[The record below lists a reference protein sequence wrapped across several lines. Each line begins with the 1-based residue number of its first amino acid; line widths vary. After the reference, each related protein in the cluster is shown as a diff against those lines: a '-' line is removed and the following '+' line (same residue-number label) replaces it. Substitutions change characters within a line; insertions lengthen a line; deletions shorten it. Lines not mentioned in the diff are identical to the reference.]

1 MSALVGVFILW
12 LVCPSSGGCV
22 HLVGVSIL
30 WWVFSSSGWCVY
42 PLVGV
47 LILWW
52 ACPLFVCVG
61 VSFICAPFPL
71 AVWVEREFQ
80 CDRYLATH
88 ARYYIREMRIKAYT
102 QLLESY
108 RSVSLVHMA
117 KSFGVGVEF
126 MDR

>member
-1 MSALVGVFILW
+1 MSEIVYCGRGREAIF
-12 LVCPSSGGCV
+12 S
-22 HLVGVSIL
+22 HL
-30 WWVFSSSGWCVY
+30 
-42 PLVGV
+42 
-47 LILWW
+47 
-52 ACPLFVCVG
+52 LFL
-61 VSFICAPFPL
+61 PQQ
-71 AVWVEREFQ
+71 VWVEQEFK

-88 ARYYIREMRIKAYT
+88 TRFYIREMRIKAYT

>member
-12 LVCPSSGGCV
+12 LVYSSSGGRVLYLCV
-22 HLVGVSIL
+22 
-30 WWVFSSSGWCVY
+30 C
-42 PLVGV
+42 
-47 LILWW
+47 
-52 ACPLFVCVG
+52 